1 MVEAPSPALFP
12 FFQDTNMKIAIVK
25 RTGTVSWINE
35 SKGFGLIKPDDGGKD
50 LFTNFPARKEGAKPG
65 NLKIKQKVTYD
76 VERAADGDRAV
87 NVKTIV

>member
-1 MVEAPSPALFP
+1 
-12 FFQDTNMKIAIVK
+12 MKIAIAK

-35 SKGFGLIKPDDGGKD
+35 SKGFGLIKPDEGGKD